1 MGILT
6 PIITMN
12 LPMNLL
18 PTRSNL
24 LVIIVV
30 TMVMLVV
37 LVTRKVVLATLE
49 AEEEANME
57 AEEEVTIMA
66 EDMAEARNANTTKV
80 DMLT

>member
-12 LPMNLL
+12 LPMHLL
-18 PTRSNL
+18 PTRGNL

-30 TMVMLVV
+30 TMVMLVANV
-37 LVTRKVVLATLE
+37 PRKVVLATLE

-57 AEEEVTIMA
+57 AEEVTTVV
-66 EDMAEARNANTTKV
+66 EDMAEARNANITKV
-80 DMLT
+80 AMLT